1 MLMKKP
7 EHKRFEYQPRY
18 YKPEKDKSEK
28 LKERLEIARKASLY
42 KKKNNKVIIYF
53 IFIIFI
59 IYLAIK
65 IGIF

>member
-28 LKERLEIARKASLY
+28 LKERLEIARKSHLY
-42 KKKNNKVIIYF
+42 KKKNKKVLIYF
-53 IFIIFI
+53 IFIVFI